1 MKNAITNYENTF
13 FMGQTALSGI
23 ISVDGSYSL
32 SVKPVNAIGAGYLKQ
47 ILAEVP
53 SASVSVSRYLVNND
67 PVFQLTGNGVSNLAE
82 PIDGG
87 LRYNNR
93 NFAFQNAYL
102 KSYNIS
108 CSVGEIPQIQSE
120 FDIFGNIGSGY
131 NPSGNIASQGVFV
144 PQVKNIIVTCNNSS
158 TNRVKNFNIGF
169 DCPNVPVYVL
179 RDTNAEYPIEVY
191 NEFPIAING
200 SFSLEVDDYQ
210 TKDVFDILNSDMVTS
225 FSVAISGTVL
235 KTFPL
240 TTFDGIELT
249 TSDTNET
256 LITYRIEE
264 DSIPIYNYST
274 NDAVIVSEQI
284 NSSADDVLSVKV
296 SYKSYLN

>member
-23 ISVDGSYSL
+23 VSVDGSYNL
-32 SVKPVNAIGAGYLKQ
+32 SVKPINAIGVGYLKQ

-53 SASVSVSRYLVNND
+53 SATVSVSRYLVNND
-67 PVFQLTGNGVSNLAE
+67 PVFELTGNGANHLAE
-82 PIDGG
+82 SINGG
-87 LRYNNR
+87 LTYNNK

-102 KSYNIS
+102 KSYSIS

-144 PQVKNIIVTCNNSS
+144 PQVKNIIVNCNNSS
-158 TNRVKNFNIGF
+158 TNRVKNFSIGF
-169 DCPNVPVYVL
+169 DCPNVPIYVL
-179 RDTNAEYPIEVY
+179 RETNAEYPVEVH
-191 NEFPIAING
+191 NEYPIAVNG

-210 TKDVFDILNSDMVTS
+210 TKDVFDILNSNMVTN

-235 KTFPL
+235 KTFVL
-240 TTFDGIELT
+240 TTFDGIELV

-256 LITYRIEE
+256 LITYKIEE
-264 DSIPIYNYST
+264 DSIPIYTFST
-274 NDAVIVSEQI
+274 NDAVITSEQI